1 MSMNEYDNEKE
12 KDMAENATAGENAAV
27 NENTAALAPRA
38 GKSRGGRI
46 SRIILAAVILV
57 FIVWF
62 GFTFRLR
69 EGSCAIV
76 LRFGAPRSQVTEAG
90 IHMRLPWPFE
100 TVTDYDSR
108 LQYLET
114 AYLETITGDKRNIII
129 QPYIIWRIEDP
140 LLYHNSVGAS
150 GNIDSYIRDQV
161 FSATNS
167 ILGGYDLSNIVSL
180 ESESI
185 KTEEIQQAI
194 TDTVAAK
201 CRANYG
207 IEVLNV
213 RILRLSLPDTN
224 LQSVFDQMTAE
235 RQKDIDTILANAD
248 RDANR
253 IMTEADAQA
262 ASIIADGTTK
272 AAEIKAA
279 AEAEVASI
287 YAAAQDANLELYT
300 FLRRLDTA
308 VSSVG
313 DSTVLIVDT
322 DTYPFTVLRDYS
334 DMLSGDGDAGNR
346 TVLKDLT
353 YILSQLPEKDAEALS
368 NAIYKLIEN
377 ASAGTLPEAPAAG
390 QEAEGTAQS

>member
-1 MSMNEYDNEKE
+1 MSMNE
-12 KDMAENATAGENAAV
+12 KDRDTTENAAAGENAAGV
-27 NENTAALAPRA
+27 KENTVSPAPAARK
-38 GKSRGGRI
+38 GRGGRV
-46 SRIILAAVILV
+46 SRIILAAAILV

-69 EGSCAIV
+69 EGNCAIV

-90 IHMRLPWPFE
+90 IHLRLPWPFE
-100 TVTDYDSR
+100 TVTNYDSR

-129 QPYIIWRIEDP
+129 QPYIIWRIGDP

-194 TDTVAAK
+194 TDTVAAR
-201 CRANYG
+201 CRSNYG

-377 ASAGTLPEAPAAG
+377 ASAGTLPEATVAE

>member
-12 KDMAENATAGENAAV
+12 KDMTENATAGENAAV
-27 NENTAALAPRA
+27 NENTAAVAPRA
-38 GKSRGGRI
+38 GKSRGGRV

>member
-12 KDMAENATAGENAAV
+12 IDITENATAGENAAV
-27 NENTAALAPRA
+27 NENTAAVAPRA

>member
-12 KDMAENATAGENAAV
+12 KDMTENATAGENAAV
-27 NENTAALAPRA
+27 NENTAAVAPRA

-114 AYLETITGDKRNIII
+114 TYLETITGDKRNIII